1 MILTKTFGATALFLL
16 LIPAGQAL
24 AYAPHDLGSFQT
36 QCIAQGGTFGVGQTA
51 NSYECGY
58 LDGSIESCNFDLAD
72 PVCLTRS
79 GPAHKSPNDS
89 TKIAGPITIQLL
101 PPQPLQPYQGP

>member
-1 MILTKTFGATALFLL
+1 MTITKTLGAAALFLL

-36 QCIAQGGTFGVGQTA
+36 QCMAQGGTFGVGRTA
-51 NSYECGY
+51 STYECGY
-58 LDGSIESCNFDLAD
+58 LDGSIESCNFELVD

-79 GPAHKSPNDS
+79 GPAHKSPSD
-89 TKIAGPITIQLL
+89 TKVAGPVIIKQV
-101 PPQPLQPYQGP
+101 PQPGLPKFP